1 MHRAT
6 IPLLALATLALS
18 GCSTAAATPPGS
30 AAPPAIT
37 ARATGTVV
45 AAPDTATVVL
55 GVQTRDRSAT
65 AALTANSERAN
76 AVIGVLQGAGV
87 APADIRTSQLT
98 VYPTTAPETGRITGY
113 EVSNQV
119 TATLHDIGAAGA
131 LIDQA
136 AAAAGDAIRVQ
147 TISFSIADESA
158 ARAEARADAVRRAL
172 AQARQLAD
180 AAGVGLG
187 PVRSIA
193 ELSGEQPPMPYLA
206 EADRAVQASDR
217 AWTIVRP
224 GPLTDDPATG
234 RVRLGTEPFREAVRR
249 EDVAAVLAAVLAEPR
264 SAGLTLY
271 LAEGED
277 PVQEA
282 LAAAAG

>member
-6 IPLLALATLALS
+6 LPLLASATLALALA
-18 GCSTAAATPPGS
+18 GCSSPAAASPGPTP
-30 AAPPAIT
+30 PPAIT

-65 AALTANSERAN
+65 AALTANSERAG

-119 TATLHDIGAAGA
+119 TATLHDVAAAGA
-131 LIDQA
+131 LIDRA

-147 TISFSIADESA
+147 TIQFSVADESA

-187 PVRSIA
+187 PVRSVV
-193 ELSGEQPPMPYLA
+193 ELAGEQPPMPYA
-206 EADRAVQASDR
+206 AQADRAQLAVPIQ
-217 AWTIVRP
+217 P
-224 GPLTDDPATG
+224 GTQEL
-234 RVRLGTEPFREAVRR
+234 AVTV
-249 EDVAAVLAAVLAEPR
+249 EVVHDIA
-264 SAGLTLY
+264 
-271 LAEGED
+271 
-277 PVQEA
+277 
-282 LAAAAG
+282 

>member
-6 IPLLALATLALS
+6 IPLLALATFALS
-18 GCSTAAATPPGS
+18 GCAPTAPAPSGQ

-45 AAPDTATVVL
+45 AAPDTASIVL
-55 GVQTRDRSAT
+55 GVTTRDRSAT

-76 AVIGVLQGAGV
+76 AVVGVLQGAGV

-98 VYPTTAPETGRITGY
+98 VYPTSAPETGRITGY

-119 TATLHDIGAAGA
+119 TATLHDIAAAGA

-147 TISFSIADESA
+147 TIQFSIADESA

-187 PVRSIA
+187 AVRSIV
-193 ELSGEQPPMPYLA
+193 ELAGEQPPIAYKA
-206 EADRAVQASDR
+206 EAADRAVQSVP
-217 AWTIVRP
+217 IQP
-224 GPLTDDPATG
+224 GTQEL
-234 RVRLGTEPFREAVRR
+234 AVTV
-249 EDVAAVLAAVLAEPR
+249 EVVHDIA
-264 SAGLTLY
+264 
-271 LAEGED
+271 
-277 PVQEA
+277 
-282 LAAAAG
+282 

>member
-6 IPLLALATLALS
+6 LPLLALAALALS
-18 GCSTAAATPPGS
+18 GCSSAAAAQPGS

-55 GVQTRDRSAT
+55 GVETRDRSAT
-65 AALTANSERAN
+65 TALTANSDRAN

-87 APADIRTSQLT
+87 APADIRTSQLS
-98 VYPTTAPETGRITGY
+98 VSPTTAPETGRITGY

-119 TATLHDIGAAGA
+119 TATLHDIAAAGT

-147 TISFSIADESA
+147 SIQFSIADESA
-158 ARAEARADAVRRAL
+158 ARADARADAVRRAL
-172 AQARQLAD
+172 TQAQQLAD

-187 PVRSIA
+187 PVRSIV
-193 ELSGEQPPMPYLA
+193 EVSGQPPMPYR
-206 EADRAVQASDR
+206 ADAGVAQKAMPLQ
-217 AWTIVRP
+217 P
-224 GPLTDDPATG
+224 G
-234 RVRLGTEPFREAVRR
+234 
-249 EDVAAVLAAVLAEPR
+249 
-264 SAGLTLY
+264 S
-271 LAEGED
+271 
-277 PVQEA
+277 QELSVTVEVVHDIA
-282 LAAAAG
+282 

>member
-6 IPLLALATLALS
+6 LPLLALATLALA
-18 GCSTAAATPPGS
+18 GCSSAAATPPG
-30 AAPPAIT
+30 AAQPPAIT

-55 GVQTRDRSAT
+55 GVETRDRSAT
-65 AALTANSERAN
+65 AALGANSERAN

-87 APADIRTSQLT
+87 APADIRTSQLS

-119 TATLHDIGAAGA
+119 TATLHDIGAAGT

-147 TISFSIADESA
+147 SIQFSIADESA

-172 AQARQLAD
+172 TQAQQLAD

-187 PVRSIA
+187 PVRSIV
-193 ELSGEQPPMPYLA
+193 EVTGESPIPYKA
-206 EADRAVQASDR
+206 EADLARQAV
-217 AWTIVRP
+217 
-224 GPLTDDPATG
+224 
-234 RVRLGTEPFREAVRR
+234 
-249 EDVAAVLAAVLAEPR
+249 
-264 SAGLTLY
+264 
-271 LAEGED
+271 
-277 PVQEA
+277 PVQPGTQE
-282 LAAAAG
+282 LAVTVEVVHDIA

>member
-1 MHRAT
+1 MHRGTYWAT
-6 IPLLALATLALS
+6 VPLLALATLALA
-18 GCSTAAATPPGS
+18 GCSSAAATPPGT

-55 GVQTRDRSAT
+55 GVESRDRSAT
-65 AALTANSERAN
+65 AALAANSERAN

-87 APADIRTSQLT
+87 APADIRTSRLT

-131 LIDQA
+131 MIDQA

-147 TISFSIADESA
+147 QIEFSIADESA

-172 AQARQLAD
+172 TQAQQLAD

-187 PVRSIA
+187 PVRSIV
-193 ELSGEQPPMPYLA
+193 ELAGEPPMPYRA
-206 EADRAVQASDR
+206 EADLARQAV
-217 AWTIVRP
+217 
-224 GPLTDDPATG
+224 
-234 RVRLGTEPFREAVRR
+234 
-249 EDVAAVLAAVLAEPR
+249 
-264 SAGLTLY
+264 
-271 LAEGED
+271 
-277 PVQEA
+277 PVQPGTQE
-282 LAAAAG
+282 LSVTVEVVHEIG

>member
-1 MHRAT
+1 MQPILRPFRPGGMHRAT

-18 GCSTAAATPPGS
+18 GCAPAAPAPPGQGG
-30 AAPPAIT
+30 PPAIT

-55 GVQTRDRSAT
+55 GVETRDRSAT

-76 AVIGVLQGAGV
+76 AVVGVLQGAGV

-113 EVSNQV
+113 QVSNQV
-119 TATLHDIGAAGA
+119 TATLHDIAAAGE

-147 TISFSIADESA
+147 TIQFSIADESA
-158 ARAEARADAVRRAL
+158 ARADARADAVRRAL
-172 AQARQLAD
+172 TQARQLAD

-187 PVRSIA
+187 PVRSIV
-193 ELSGEQPPMPYLA
+193 ELAGEQPPIAYKA
-206 EADRAVQASDR
+206 EADRALQSVPIQ
-217 AWTIVRP
+217 P
-224 GPLTDDPATG
+224 GTQEL
-234 RVRLGTEPFREAVRR
+234 AVTV
-249 EDVAAVLAAVLAEPR
+249 EVVHDIA
-264 SAGLTLY
+264 
-271 LAEGED
+271 
-277 PVQEA
+277 
-282 LAAAAG
+282 